1 MLYIYE
7 LSVNDLSLISTLKK
21 VEILSLTWNTKAKSL
36 WDITKNL
43 LLKSLFIEDFSKLSS
58 LSSLNNNL
66 GLEYLNLS
74 GGMWNSLK
82 LDNLNDLSKL
92 NNLKYLGLSNINT
105 KDESLEPVAFLK
117 NLQILEISNQFP
129 TEEYARLS
137 VLLPNTK
144 CDYFK
149 PYIVLEDLIEN
160 KDIMVIGKRKPF
172 LNSKNDSK
180 RIQKYK
186 NQFEDFQIKYRK

>member
-1 MLYIYE
+1 M
-7 LSVNDLSLISTLKK
+7 
-21 VEILSLTWNTKAKSL
+21 
-36 WDITKNL
+36 
-43 LLKSLFIEDFSKLSS
+43 
-58 LSSLNNNL
+58 
-66 GLEYLNLS
+66 
-74 GGMWNSLK
+74 K

-92 NNLKYLGLSNINT
+92 NNLKYLGLSNIKTN
-105 KDESLEPVAFLK
+105 DESLEPVAFLK

-129 TEEYARLS
+129 MEEYARLS

-149 PYIVLEDLIEN
+149 PYIVLEDPIDD

-172 LNSKNDSK
+172 LNSKNDAK

-186 NQFEDFQIKYRK
+186 DQFEDSQIKYRK